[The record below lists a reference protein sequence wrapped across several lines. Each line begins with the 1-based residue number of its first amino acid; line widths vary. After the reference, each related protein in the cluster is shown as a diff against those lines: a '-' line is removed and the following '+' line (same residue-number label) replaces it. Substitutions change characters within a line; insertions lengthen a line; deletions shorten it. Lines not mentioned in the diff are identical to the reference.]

1 MSVCRAHSR
10 PRAWDPRANA
20 FHVGGQARR
29 RGLHYRDTG
38 ASALASQRKVAP
50 TASTTSASRAAHGV
64 SGKGRAASCGQ
75 RRATRVPDANIASCA
90 PRVAKLAVVHL
101 GGIKLVSRA
110 GRIFSLRERA
120 ATRAVRRRDSN
131 PTWRRHFVR
140 DILAGAR
147 EADRRGKHATTKIS
161 ASAAPRVA
169 AARARRTA
177 RRGDA
182 GEHEGDST
190 GGMALIFLA
199 LRVRKRLCRAGQGRT
214 AVRAGWV
221 AVFLSA
227 TGGGVIGMGQ
237 RTGGSARE
245 WRACGRALWAE

>member
-1 MSVCRAHSR
+1 MWAA
-10 PRAWDPRANA
+10 PRHPS
-20 FHVGGQARR
+20 ARR
-29 RGLHYRDTG
+29 EHRL
-38 ASALASQRKVAP
+38 L
-50 TASTTSASRAAHGV
+50 RAA
-64 SGKGRAASCGQ
+64 
-75 RRATRVPDANIASCA
+75 RR
-90 PRVAKLAVVHL
+90 KLAVVHL

-161 ASAAPRVA
+161 ASAAHA
-169 AARARRTA
+169 GQQRAHGELRAGETR
-177 RRGDA
+177 

-245 WRACGRALWAE
+245 WRACGRALRAE